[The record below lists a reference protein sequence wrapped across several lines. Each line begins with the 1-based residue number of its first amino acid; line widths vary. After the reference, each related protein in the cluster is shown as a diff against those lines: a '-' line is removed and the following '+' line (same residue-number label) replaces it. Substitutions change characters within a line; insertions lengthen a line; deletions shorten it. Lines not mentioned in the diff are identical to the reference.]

1 MKAVPVGLCAKIGRM
16 LILFNHEPYSPFM
29 ALHISK
35 YNHRESHMIESE
47 VILAKLKALR
57 P

>member
-29 ALHISK
+29 ALHISE

-47 VILAKLKALR
+47 VILAKLKAL
-57 P
+57 